1 MADLGPDM
9 NWFSPGE
16 FVLGANLPWI
26 RYGIDFGANL
36 WRRDGGVAH
45 PDTRELL
52 DARLAEVAAT
62 RVSMVRWFLL
72 CDGRAGIRFS
82 QDGKPLGLDEQV
94 LRDLDAAVNALRRH
108 GLQVMFVLLDFGWC
122 KRATVVNGVQL
133 GGRHRVLKTR
143 LSREQLLENVFRPIL
158 ERYSSEKAIAAW
170 DVINEPEWVTLG
182 LGTSSPMNSLRRPEL
197 RAFIEETARLI
208 HSVTVQPVTVGSAGS
223 RWRSFYRRLPLD
235 FDQVHWYDSLVKAP
249 PLERSVEELGFKR
262 PVLLG
267 EFPVLAS
274 ERSAEE
280 ILETAR
286 AAGYAGA
293 FGWPA

>member
-1 MADLGPDM
+1 MKWQA
-9 NWFSPGE
+9 GE
-16 FVLGANLPWI
+16 FVVGANLPWI

-36 WRRDGGVAH
+36 WRSEGGVAH
-45 PDTRELL
+45 LDTRELL
-52 DARLAEVAAT
+52 DVRLAEVAAT
-62 RVSMVRWFLL
+62 EVSMVRWFLL

-82 QDGKPLGLDEQV
+82 PDGKPLGLDERV
-94 LRDLDAAVNALRRH
+94 LPDMDAAVDALTRH

-133 GGRHRVLKTR
+133 GGRHHLLKTR
-143 LSREQLLENVFRPIL
+143 RTRELLLENVFRPIL
-158 ERYSSEKAIAAW
+158 ERYSRETAIAAW

-182 LGTSSPMNSLRRPEL
+182 LGTSSPINSLTRPEL
-197 RAFIEETARLI
+197 RAFIEETAQLI
-208 HSVTVQPVTVGSAGS
+208 HNVTAHPVTVGSAGS

-249 PLERSVEELGFKR
+249 PLEMSVGELGFTR

-267 EFPVLAS
+267 EFPVHAS
-274 ERSAEE
+274 VRSAGE
-280 ILETAR
+280 IRETAR

-293 FGWPA
+293 FHWPA